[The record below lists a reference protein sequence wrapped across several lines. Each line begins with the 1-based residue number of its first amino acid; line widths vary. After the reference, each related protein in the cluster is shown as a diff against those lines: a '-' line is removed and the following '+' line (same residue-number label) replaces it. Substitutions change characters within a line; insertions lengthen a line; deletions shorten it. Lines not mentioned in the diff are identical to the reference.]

1 MSDTLDLQTRRA
13 PTPSFSST
21 WDEDSR
27 TVDVIWAA
35 GAPVKRYDWREGGY
49 FLERL
54 EMTPAAVDLSRLNG
68 GASLLDSHAAYS
80 THDRVGVV
88 VPGSARVVGGQGVAT
103 VQLLRNEGGEALAD
117 ACRSGAGFLLSVG
130 YSTETAVRDES
141 DGESL
146 PTITATRWCP
156 LEISVVNIPADPAAR
171 TRSYERTAQMSRT
184 TSIPDEL
191 TEVPEIR
198 SAPRQSAPASRM
210 GAKERREA
218 VERFCAN
225 VPAEVRSDL
234 LVDHANTSDHE
245 FRAAMFDAVATQQ
258 EAAGIFPHTD
268 RSRGDGIDFI
278 RAAGEGLAARG
289 NPTAEVSAGAREFVG
304 RGLPDLA
311 RIVLE
316 RGGERTGGMSAS
328 QCVARAL
335 HASSDFGNVLG
346 HAVAISTRRGY
357 EAAAD
362 ELRAAARQLTVADFR
377 EQKVVDLS
385 NVSSLLKVNEHGEFK
400 RGTVKE
406 GEESFS
412 ISTFGRVI
420 GLTRQAIVN
429 DQIGLVTD
437 LPLSLGRKARLFEM
451 AHLAGTLL
459 EPRDLSDGPVF
470 GAERGNLLAAQPLNA
485 EGLSKARRVL
495 RTTRDAAGDFLAIR
509 PRFLIVGP
517 SLETE
522 AEKLLSA
529 ISATKSDDVNAFAG
543 KLTILVVPAISDETW
558 FLAGD
563 ANEADGLIYAH
574 LSGDAGPVVDT
585 RVGFDVDG
593 IEWKIRLDFGSAFIG
608 AQGWVKATS

>member
-1 MSDTLDLQTRRA
+1 MSDLQTRRA
-13 PTPSFSST
+13 PATATSS
-21 WDEDSR
+21 WNEEAR
-27 TVDVIWAA
+27 TVEVIWAA
-35 GAPVKRYDWREGGY
+35 GARVRRRSWAEGE
-49 FLERL
+49 FVEELAMDAASIRL
-54 EMTPAAVDLSRLNG
+54 DRLNG
-68 GASLLDSHAAYS
+68 GASLLNSHAAWEMS
-80 THDRVGVV
+80 DRLGTV
-88 VPGSARVVGGQGVAT
+88 VPGSVRIANGIAT
-103 VQLLRNEGGEALAD
+103 ALVKLSRNPAGEALAQD
-117 ACRSGAGFLLSVG
+117 CRDGHGFAVSVG
-130 YSTETAVRDES
+130 YRILASERIE
-141 DGESL
+141 GEGNEL
-146 PTITATRWCP
+146 PTIRATDWEP
-156 LEISVVNIPADPAAR
+156 YELSAVPIPADEKAR
-171 TRSYERTAQMSRT
+171 TRSTERTAQMSRT
-184 TSIPDEL
+184 NEQHPDEL
-191 TEVPEIR
+191 YDLPTETR